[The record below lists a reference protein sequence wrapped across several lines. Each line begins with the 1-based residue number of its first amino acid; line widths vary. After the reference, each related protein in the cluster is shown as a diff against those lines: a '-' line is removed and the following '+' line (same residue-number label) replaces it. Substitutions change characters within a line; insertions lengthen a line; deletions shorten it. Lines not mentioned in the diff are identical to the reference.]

1 MWRQYSINPRV
12 ITRKLLTKSP
22 IWRITKICFYLR
34 LPLLSMRNQLALSS
48 HQCEPLKKCCL
59 SDTLTWLP
67 KTSEINLELQFDKFV
82 ISEDRSRG
90 SCCLGHCLAGAP
102 GLGSV
107 YRFGVGVEDSVW
119 WQRLPSAQLQSCT
132 TIFVGSVLSNL
143 TISPKRS
150 MLPPALLILQMRMLR
165 LRGVKQLP

>member
-82 ISEDRSRG
+82 ISEDLLISNTTFALCFVMHLYSWPLNNSVVRGTCTLQSWKSAYNIVSPLYTRFLLICGSTSLDSTNYRSC
-90 SCCLGHCLAGAP
+90 STI
-102 GLGSV
+102 V
-107 YRFGVGVEDSVW
+107 YR
-119 WQRLPSAQLQSCT
+119 
-132 TIFVGSVLSNL
+132 
-143 TISPKRS
+143 
-150 MLPPALLILQMRMLR
+150 
-165 LRGVKQLP
+165 